1 MSLFV
6 SGKSDF
12 TPAPE
17 GMHPAVCVD
26 VVDLGLKDTPFGKK
40 AKIRIVWE
48 LACKMD
54 DGKPFLAQKQYTA
67 SLHEKA
73 NLHQDLKG
81 WRGRPF
87 TAEEIM
93 KFDVEAVLLAPCQVV
108 IQHQERDG
116 TVYGNVIA
124 ILRAEA
130 GKQLKASGNYQRMKD
145 RAPDNQGGHS
155 DSNEPGPPPDDDD
168 IPF

>member
-1 MSLFV
+1 
-6 SGKSDF
+6 
-12 TPAPE
+12 
-17 GMHPAVCVD
+17 
-26 VVDLGLKDTPFGKK
+26 
-40 AKIRIVWE
+40 
-48 LACKMD
+48 
-54 DGKPFLAQKQYTA
+54 
-67 SLHEKA
+67 
-73 NLHQDLKG
+73 
-81 WRGRPF
+81 
-87 TAEEIM
+87 M

-155 DSNEPGPPPDDDD
+155 DSNEPGEPPIDDDQ